1 MPSPFAACGFVGQPI
16 LQPASSPVR
25 REAHHDMM
33 KLTKKLSAISTVL
46 TLLAILFACPVLSCL
61 PMAASDAA
69 HSCCPHSRSH
79 SAPQSQTSAQ
89 DCPYL
94 LLEKGK
100 HSSFGADAPAL
111 LPAPVSLAAIARPL
125 SMAERDIH
133 IADSSGLFLR
143 LRVLLI

>member
-1 MPSPFAACGFVGQPI
+1 
-16 LQPASSPVR
+16 
-25 REAHHDMM
+25 
-33 KLTKKLSAISTVL
+33 
-46 TLLAILFACPVLSCL
+46 
-61 PMAASDAA
+61 MAASGRGAFLL
-69 HSCCPHSRSH
+69 PPLQFPF